1 MDPLFTTQILKYKG
15 NDSFTCDDTLDI
27 KDENNRSIKVR
38 TDDGVHFT
46 PSGAR
51 EMSKLLLEHI
61 KLKEE
66 NASK

>member
-1 MDPLFTTQILKYKG
+1 M
-15 NDSFTCDDTLDI
+15 
-27 KDENNRSIKVR
+27 ENIIARRYAKAIAR